1 MINTSPEPFSNITT
15 SFGEEALLAGGL
27 YAAFTQPLLFLAF
40 LLVFLIFI
48 VWLLPRLWRGVRLL
62 VQRLRALP
70 GS

>member
-1 MINTSPEPFSNITT
+1 MYQIQYYFFCFER
-15 SFGEEALLAGGL
+15 
-27 YAAFTQPLLFLAF
+27 
-40 LLVFLIFI
+40 FLIFI

>member
-1 MINTSPEPFSNITT
+1 M
-15 SFGEEALLAGGL
+15 LAGGL